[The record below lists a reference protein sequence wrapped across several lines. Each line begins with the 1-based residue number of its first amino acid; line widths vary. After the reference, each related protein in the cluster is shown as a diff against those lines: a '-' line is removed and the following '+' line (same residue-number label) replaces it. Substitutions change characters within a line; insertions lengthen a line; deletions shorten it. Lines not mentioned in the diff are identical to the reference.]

1 MGAISQMMIA
11 ATDAINELGRKD
23 DSINDGYHFKH
34 DSSTWSA
41 DDVTIRA
48 DGDEFVLAIVWK
60 NLKGYK
66 PSLPNLAHAFEN
78 YGWAVRD
85 KSRIDKLEKEEKL
98 LKDIVE
104 TMKRCVVSYEPNH
117 KMTDKLVEAEKL
129 IGGEE

>member
-1 MGAISQMMIA
+1 MGAISQMMVA

-41 DDVTIRA
+41 DDVTIKA

-60 NLKGYK
+60 NFKGYK

-98 LKDIVE
+98 LKDIVK
-104 TMKRCVVSYEPNH
+104 TMKHCVVNYEPKHNL
-117 KMTDKLVEAEKL
+117 TAKLVEAEKL
-129 IGGEE
+129 IGEE